1 MRTRSRRLLTAT
13 TLPPVRRL
21 HLPAVALAVV
31 LVAVGCG
38 SSSASQT
45 TTPPPPPKPGPGQV
59 LFEGTSWAVV
69 VDHGAAHAQHLVRGA
84 WESDASGVV
93 KIDVLGPKPGSTG
106 NPRRTQFAAQL
117 RANAHLVES
126 GLWVDG
132 VELLEKGG
140 GLSPTRGTI
149 YGTTVSPLKPG
160 KHTAVAY
167 ARTAVHGTAV
177 AWTFSV

>member
-1 MRTRSRRLLTAT
+1 VAKLTPLL
-13 TLPPVRRL
+13 V
-21 HLPAVALAVV
+21 VALI
-31 LVAVGCG
+31 AVGCG

-59 LFEGTSWAVV
+59 LFQGTSWAVV
-69 VDHGAAHAQHLVRGA
+69 VDHGKARAQHLVDGV
-84 WESDASGVV
+84 WKSDTSGVV

-106 NPRRTQFAAQL
+106 NPRRSQFAAQL
-117 RANAHLVES
+117 RGNADLVES
-126 GLWVDG
+126 ALWVDG

-167 ARTAVHGTAV
+167 ARTAAHGTAV